1 MYGQE
6 ASEGGC
12 NLCKHL
18 NNILNMAVGQ
28 EASEGGCNLCNIRVK
43 NMNIINLLCRYLTL
57 FLALLGLVVVMPAFA
72 GLNDERAVFQGA
84 YKSVKDGQ
92 VPDAASLE
100 ALKSYPL
107 LSYLTYLDLRERIQ
121 LAQPA
126 EVSAFV
132 RETPVSFMTDDLRKK
147 YLRQLAKI
155 GDWATY
161 LVFDDASLGTQEF
174 RCLRLVARGT
184 QQGLVSVLDEGQAL
198 WDEGVS
204 WPPSCQPLEVWLM
217 NADAMTRERAWWRVE
232 RLMEKNLSS
241 EAGRLVANLGAD
253 AEAQMTRWQT
263 ARKKP
268 GSFLA
273 QNKAVK
279 SDVVL
284 HLMLADAAKK
294 LASDDVDQAY
304 SAWNSLA
311 ALESMSAKI
320 RGEAEGGMALVAAR
334 QHRPEASDWFEAAP
348 SVGFDADMRAWRVRA
363 ALRQQ
368 NWARVLKAIDAMPRD
383 EQANEE
389 WRYWRARALEQ
400 QGQGELAKKIWQDV
414 ASDVT
419 YYGLLSADRAGV
431 SYRLAYVELPED
443 ALVRAVSLRPT
454 VQRAREFYTQGLID
468 EARKEWLVALRD
480 MNLPEQRAAA
490 HLAARWG
497 WMDRAAI
504 TMGKARNSGMEDLEV
519 RFPLPWRDDVER
531 FAREESIESGWMFGI
546 MRRESV
552 FMPDIGSSAGAQGLM
567 QLMPGTAKDVARKL
581 AMPAPDKG
589 DLHDPAINM
598 RLGSAYLG
606 DVLERFDGN
615 QVLATAAYNAGP
627 GRVKRWLPEGG
638 SLPADIWVD
647 TVPFTETREYCRAVL
662 HYSTVFD
669 WRLYGES
676 KPLSARMPNVSGG

>member
-1 MYGQE
+1 
-6 ASEGGC
+6 
-12 NLCKHL
+12 
-18 NNILNMAVGQ
+18 
-28 EASEGGCNLCNIRVK
+28 
-43 NMNIINLLCRYLTL
+43 
-57 FLALLGLVVVMPAFA
+57 
-72 GLNDERAVFQGA
+72 
-84 YKSVKDGQ
+84 
-92 VPDAASLE
+92 
-100 ALKSYPL
+100 LKSYPL
-107 LSYLTYLDLRERIQ
+107 LPYLTYLDLRERLP
-121 LAQPA
+121 LALPA
-126 EVSAFV
+126 EISAFV
-132 RETPVSFMTDDLRKK
+132 QEAPVSFMTDDLRKR
-147 YLRQLAKI
+147 YLRQLAKA

-161 LVFDDASLGTQEF
+161 LMFDDVGLTTQEF
-174 RCLRLVARGT
+174 RCQRLVARGV
-184 QQGLVSVLDEGQAL
+184 QQGQASVLDEGLAL
-198 WDEGVS
+198 WDEGAS
-204 WPPSCQPLEVWLM
+204 WPPSCQPLETWLI
-217 NADAMTRERAWWRVE
+217 NGDGMTQVRLWVRVE
-232 RLMEKNLSS
+232 RLMEKNHSS
-241 EAGRLVANLGAD
+241 EAARIAANSGAD
-253 AEAQMTRWQT
+253 AQAQITRWQA

-268 GSFLA
+268 AAFLA
-273 QNKAVK
+273 QNKAAQG
-279 SDVVL
+279 DVVL

-294 LASDDVDQAY
+294 MASDDVDKAY

-311 ALESMSAKI
+311 ALESMNAKI

-334 QHRPEASDWFEAAP
+334 QHRAEASDWFEAAP
-348 SVGFDADMRAWRVRA
+348 SAGFDADMRAWRVRA

-368 NWARVLKAIDAMPRD
+368 KWARVLKAIDAMPRD
-383 EQANEE
+383 EQASEE

-414 ASDVT
+414 ARDVT

-431 SYRLAYVELPED
+431 SYRLAYVDLPDD
-443 ALVRAVSLRPT
+443 ALVQAVSLRPA
-454 VQRAREFYTQGLID
+454 VQRAREFYAQGLID

-504 TMGKARNSGMEDLEV
+504 TMGKARNSGLEDLEV

-531 FAREESIESGWMFGI
+531 FARDESIESGWMFGI

-581 AMPAPDKG
+581 ALPAPNKG
-589 DLHDPAINM
+589 DLHDPATNM

-662 HYSTVFD
+662 HYATVFD

-676 KPLSARMPNVSGG
+676 KPLSARMPKVGS